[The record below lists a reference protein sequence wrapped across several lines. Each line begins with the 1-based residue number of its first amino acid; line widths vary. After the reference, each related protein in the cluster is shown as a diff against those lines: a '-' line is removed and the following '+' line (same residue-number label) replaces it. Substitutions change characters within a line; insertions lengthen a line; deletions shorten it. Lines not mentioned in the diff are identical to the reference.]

1 MRRNYLLVLAAAA
14 VSLFWGCV
22 SEETVWSSSDSGG
35 GGGYDMYVPTGDHGK
50 PGVGQPQCA
59 NDIKGTITGRVTA
72 PNQADPVPGAA
83 VYIPSNMPELFPAEV
98 KCEVC
103 ANPGSNGNRMY
114 TTVTSYDGRFTLS
127 GVCPGKYWFVMQN
140 GRFRRAIQIQVPNK
154 GKVQIGAG
162 QSRLPRKDREFS
174 IHDAVPKIAV
184 ATGDYDKMECVLR
197 KMGLD
202 DTAYHLYEGAKL
214 LKNKALSKT
223 LADLVKNYNLLK
235 TYNIVFINCSDNT
248 FETQLKNSVV
258 QQNLQNYVK
267 SGGRLY
273 VTDWSYDWIEQ
284 LPDLAPFIDFEPGVS
299 GNSPETQN
307 AAALGKDGLKIYA
320 DIKDPKLVQWL
331 GQFSGAISNGKSLIS
346 HFLTGWVIMNK
357 VSKDVK
363 TWVTGVIRSTS
374 GAINGSR
381 PLTVTFNYQN
391 CGKALFSSYHT
402 EGRDDELK
410 GWPPVAKPFPQ
421 YCTGTIS
428 PQDRI
433 LEYLIFDIAN
443 CVTPIK

>member
-1 MRRNYLLVLAAAA
+1 MRRAYLWITVAAAI
-14 VSLFWGCV
+14 SILWGCKGDEIFYGGV
-22 SEETVWSSSDSGG
+22 DGG
-35 GGGYDMYVPTGDHGK
+35 GSGYYDLYVPTGDRGN
-50 PGVGQPQCA
+50 PGVGQPKCA
-59 NDIKGTITGRVTA
+59 LNSKATITGRVTA

-140 GRFRRAIQIQVPNK
+140 GRFRRAIQINVPKAGNVK
-154 GKVQIGAG
+154 ITAG
-162 QSRLPRKDREFS
+162 QSRLPRKNREFT

-202 DTAYHLYEGAKL
+202 TSAYHLYEGAKL
-214 LKNKALSKT
+214 LKNKALNKT

-248 FETQLKNSVV
+248 FETQLKSSLV
-258 QQNLQNYVK
+258 QQNLKKYVS

-284 LPDLAPFIDFEPGVS
+284 LPDLAKFIDFEPGAS
-299 GNSPETQN
+299 GASPEAQN
-307 AAALGKDGLKIYA
+307 AAALGKNGLKIYA
-320 DIKDPKLVQWL
+320 DIKDSKLAKWL
-331 GQFSGAISNGKSLIS
+331 GQFSGAIQNGKSLIS
-346 HFLTGWVIMNK
+346 HFLTGWVIMK
-357 VSKDVK
+357 SVSKEVK
-363 TWVTGVIRSTS
+363 TWVTGVIRSTN
-374 GAINGSR
+374 GAIQGSR
-381 PLTVTFNYQN
+381 PLTVTFNYNN

-421 YCTGTIS
+421 YCAGKFS